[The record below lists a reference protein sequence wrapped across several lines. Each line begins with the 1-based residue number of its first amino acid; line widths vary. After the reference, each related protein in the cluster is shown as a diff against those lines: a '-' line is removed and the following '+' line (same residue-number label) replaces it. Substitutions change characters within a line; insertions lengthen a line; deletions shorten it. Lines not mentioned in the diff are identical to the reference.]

1 MAAGPPADQ
10 VIFPSGHDG
19 PLVDVR
25 RTTSGPSDISFWS

>member
-1 MAAGPPADQ
+1 

-19 PLVDVR
+19 PLVDAR